1 MNKKTLRLILS
12 VIYII
17 SLVAI
22 TFIALPFFK
31 SIKNPEEFKAYIDS
45 FGVWGILVVLFIQ
58 IAQIVVALIPGE
70 FVEFICGALYG
81 WLGGLLLC
89 LLGIAIGQ
97 AIIFFSVKF
106 LGKDFIEIVAGS
118 KAMEKLKFL
127 QDEKKLKAIIF
138 ILFFV
143 PGTPKDLI
151 TYLVP
156 LTKIKLKDFL
166 LISLF
171 ARIPSVISSTYAGSL
186 FIDSN
191 FKMLLITY
199 GAIAVFS
206 LIGFIIYKAYEKVT
220 NRKNPLA

>member
-1 MNKKTLRLILS
+1 MRKKTLRLTLS
-12 VIYII
+12 IIYVL
-17 SLVAI
+17 SLLAL
-22 TFIALPFFK
+22 TFILFPFFR
-31 SIKNPEEFKAYIDS
+31 SFETPEDFKVYVEG
-45 FGVWGILVVLFIQ
+45 FGIWGFLVVLFIQ
-58 IAQIVVALIPGE
+58 IAQVVVAIIPGE

-81 WLGGLLLC
+81 WLGGLILC
-89 LLGIAIGQ
+89 LIGVSIGQ

-106 LGKDFIEIVAGS
+106 FGREFIETIAGS

-138 ILFFV
+138 VLFFI

-151 TYLVP
+151 NYIVP
-156 LTKIKLKDFL
+156 LTKIKLKDFI
-166 LISLF
+166 LISVI
-171 ARIPSVISSTYAGSL
+171 ARIPSAISSTYAGDL
-186 FIDSN
+186 FIENN

-206 LIGFIIYKAYEKVT
+206 LVGFISYKIYEKIT